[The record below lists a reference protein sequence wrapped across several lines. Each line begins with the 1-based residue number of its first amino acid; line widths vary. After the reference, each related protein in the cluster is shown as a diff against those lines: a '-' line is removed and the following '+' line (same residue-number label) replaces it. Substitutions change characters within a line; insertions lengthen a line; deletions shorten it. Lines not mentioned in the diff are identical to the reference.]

1 MAFRFQRRIKIAPGL
16 RLNIS
21 KGGVSVSAG
30 PRGASV
36 TAGKRGLFASVGLP
50 GTGLSYRQRL
60 FASDNSHQSN
70 IRAASTQTTT
80 VRFTADEDGNCSLIR
95 ADGSLLSD
103 AEVKIVRRQHGDT
116 IRQALEELCNSRNE
130 LLAELGQFHL
140 STPEPTTA
148 PQYERQP
155 FPSAQPHLTTVQ
167 KVLALIWP
175 PFNRRQEQL
184 HQQWRQG
191 NQAWEAAE
199 QHRHETETRLVFTS
213 TTAIEETLSR
223 YLSEID
229 WPKSPDISFD
239 LGTNIST
246 IALDLQLPNED
257 EMPDKEWTLPTR
269 QYRLTPKALS
279 ATKRRQ
285 LYRDYVHAIAFR
297 VVGEVFARLPTIEFV
312 SISGYRE
319 RTNPATGGLEDE
331 YILSAL
337 TTRKRWSEIELSKLR
352 SIEPTESM
360 QLFELRRNMTGTG
373 VFKPIVPFAAG
384 ELEAFQSSQ
393 SNAV

>member
-1 MAFRFQRRIKIAPGL
+1 MALRFQRRIKIAPGL
-16 RLNIS
+16 RLNIG

-36 TAGKRGLFASVGLP
+36 TAGKRGLFANAGLP
-50 GTGLSYRQRL
+50 GTGLSSRQRL
-60 FASDNSHQSN
+60 LAGNSSHQPN
-70 IRAASTQTTT
+70 NRATSTQIIT
-80 VRFTADEDGNCSLIR
+80 VRFTADEDGNCCLIR
-95 ADGSLLSD
+95 ADGSPLSD
-103 AEVKIVRRQHGDT
+103 AEVKGVRKQHGDT
-116 IRQALEELCNSRNE
+116 MRQALEELCSSRNE
-130 LLAELGQFHL
+130 LLAGLATLHL

-148 PQYERQP
+148 PQYEKQP

-184 HQQWRQG
+184 QQQWKHGKQT
-191 NQAWEAAE
+191 WEAAE

-229 WPKSPDISFD
+229 WPKPPDISFD
-239 LGTNIST
+239 LGSNIST

-257 EMPDKEWTLPTR
+257 EMPDKEWSLPTR

-297 VVGEVFARLPTIEFV
+297 VVGEVFARLPTIESV

-319 RTNPATGGLEDE
+319 RTNPATGRLEDE

-337 TTRKRWSEIELSKLR
+337 ITRKRWSEIELSKLR

-360 QLFELRRNMTGTG
+360 QLFELRRSMTGTG
-373 VFKPIVPFAAG
+373 IFKPVEPFTAE

>member
-36 TAGKRGLFASVGLP
+36 TAGKRGLFANAGLP

-60 FASDNSHQSN
+60 FASDNSYQPN
-70 IRAASTQTTT
+70 IRAASTQIIT

-95 ADGSLLSD
+95 ADGSLLPD
-103 AEVKIVRRQHGDT
+103 AEVKVVRKRHGDT
-116 IRQALEELCNSRNE
+116 MRQALEELCNSRNE
-130 LLAELGQFHL
+130 LLAELAQLHL
-140 STPEPTTA
+140 STPGPTTA
-148 PQYERQP
+148 PQYEKQP
-155 FPSAQPHLTTVQ
+155 FPLAQPHLTTVQ

-184 HQQWRQG
+184 HQQWKQG

-229 WPKSPDISFD
+229 WPKPPDISFD

-257 EMPDKEWTLPTR
+257 EMPDKEWTLSTR

-297 VVGEVFARLPTIEFV
+297 VVGEVFARLPTIDFV

-337 TTRKRWSEIELSKLR
+337 ITRKKWSEIELSKLR
-352 SIEPTESM
+352 SIEPTDSM

-373 VFKPIVPFAAG
+373 VFKPVEPFAAG

>member
-1 MAFRFQRRIKIAPGL
+1 MALRFQRRIKIAPGL

-36 TAGKRGLFASVGLP
+36 TAGKRGLFANAGLP
-50 GTGLSYRQRL
+50 GTGLSNRQRL
-60 FASDNSHQSN
+60 LAGNNSHQPN
-70 IRAASTQTTT
+70 IRAASTQIIT

-95 ADGSLLSD
+95 ADGSPLSD
-103 AEVKIVRRQHGDT
+103 AEVKVVRKQHGDT
-116 IRQALEELCNSRNE
+116 MRQALEELCNSRNE
-130 LLAELGQFHL
+130 LLAGLATLHL
-140 STPEPTTA
+140 STPGPTTA
-148 PQYERQP
+148 PQYEKQP

-184 HQQWRQG
+184 HQQWKHGKQT
-191 NQAWEAAE
+191 WEAAE

-229 WPKSPDISFD
+229 WPKPPDISFD

-257 EMPDKEWTLPTR
+257 EMPDKEWSLPAR

-279 ATKRRQ
+279 ATKLRQ
-285 LYRDYVHAIAFR
+285 LYRDYVHAIVFR
-297 VVGEVFARLPTIEFV
+297 VVGEVFARLPTIESV

-337 TTRKRWSEIELSKLR
+337 ITRKRWSEIELSKLR

-360 QLFELRRNMTGTG
+360 QLFELRRSMTGTG
-373 VFKPIVPFAAG
+373 VFKPVEPFTAG

-393 SNAV
+393 SNAM

>member
-1 MAFRFQRRIKIAPGL
+1 MALRFQRRIKIAPGL

-36 TAGKRGLFASVGLP
+36 TAGKSGLFANAGLP
-50 GTGLSYRQRL
+50 GTGLSSRQRL
-60 FASDNSHQSN
+60 LAGNNSYQPN
-70 IRAASTQTTT
+70 IRAASTQTITI
-80 VRFTADEDGNCSLIR
+80 RFTADENGNCSLVR
-95 ADGSLLSD
+95 ADGSLLPD
-103 AEVKIVRRQHGDT
+103 AEVKVVRKQHGDT
-116 IRQALEELCNSRNE
+116 MRQALEDLCSSRNE
-130 LLAELGQFHL
+130 LLAELAQLHL
-140 STPEPTTA
+140 STPGPTTA
-148 PQYERQP
+148 PQYEKQP
-155 FPSAQPHLTTVQ
+155 FPSAQPHLTTAQ

-175 PFNRRQEQL
+175 PFNRRQEQR
-184 HQQWRQG
+184 HRQWKQG
-191 NQAWEAAE
+191 KQAWEAAE
-199 QHRHETETRLVFTS
+199 QHRHETETILVFTS

-229 WPKSPDISFD
+229 WPKTPDISFD

-297 VVGEVFARLPTIEFV
+297 VVGEVFARLPTIESV

-337 TTRKRWSEIELSKLR
+337 ITRKRWSEIELKKLR

-360 QLFELRRNMTGTG
+360 QLFELRRRMTATG
-373 VFKPIVPFAAG
+373 VFRQVEPFTAG
-384 ELEAFQSSQ
+384 ELDAFHSIQT
-393 SNAV
+393 NAV